1 MATKDSKPA
10 GDSAEATP
18 AKSSKKLLIIIVA
31 AVVLVL
37 ALGGTAAF
45 FLLKSNP
52 EHDEE
57 NGEAA
62 VEKAKPVKKKKVD
75 REAAPIYVA
84 LDAFTV
90 NLVPENGDQ
99 FLQLIAAV
107 EVEDAQTGDQLKVYM
122 PKLRND
128 ITLLLSSKKASELIA
143 KEGKQRLAEEIKD
156 QMNHILD
163 PAAKN
168 KKREGPIRDV
178 LFTSFII
185 Q

>member
-1 MATKDSKPA
+1 M
-10 GDSAEATP
+10 
-18 AKSSKKLLIIIVA
+18 
-31 AVVLVL
+31 
-37 ALGGTAAF
+37 
-45 FLLKSNP
+45 
-52 EHDEE
+52 
-57 NGEAA
+57 
-62 VEKAKPVKKKKVD
+62 
-75 REAAPIYVA
+75 
-84 LDAFTV
+84 
-90 NLVPENGDQ
+90 
-99 FLQLIAAV
+99 IAAV

-163 PAAKN
+163 PSANN
-168 KKREGPIRDV
+168 KYREGPILDV